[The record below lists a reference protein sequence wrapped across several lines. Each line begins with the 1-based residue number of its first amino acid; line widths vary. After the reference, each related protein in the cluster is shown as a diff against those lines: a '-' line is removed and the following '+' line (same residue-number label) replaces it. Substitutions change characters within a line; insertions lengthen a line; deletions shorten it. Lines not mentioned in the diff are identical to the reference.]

1 MMPDPAV
8 PLRPDSLPLPATL
21 AALRAEPDRL
31 AAARDRAL
39 ADLAATATIHAAS
52 VAPLARATAH
62 ARDSTLQGALG
73 SARRLSD
80 ALRGSINDD
89 IAENDDD
96 DDDDDLT
103 QLATRARDISHRATQ
118 LATLARHEP
127 AMSVLLGVPRI
138 VSAAIDAARPTPA
151 GPPAGLVDDT
161 LTLVAHVAALD
172 RGVHGAPTPSAPRA
186 LTDTALDHA
195 ENIHQLARR
204 ASLAVVEHASV
215 SRRGSLISRPS
226 SPVQA
231 RPNRTVARV
240 AAATRALADDQLTS
254 QLVAYLAAPPGSQSL
269 PALLRAVTYL
279 RRHAGPQA
287 GALESEWA
295 RAYLGAR
302 MAGPPLPNE
311 FHEPDQQQQPEVQV
325 TAATAWLDLVRAHL
339 YDTAAQYRVL
349 FPHHALLLMDAV
361 HVLASRVASVLAD
374 TIYPRLPTDAE
385 IVAVARHARA
395 GLTGASLARAGIDLG
410 VHVARATDLS
420 RARRAAGLICAA
432 ADKAAAELAD
442 EVPGPGTEW
451 AMSSTWAGT
460 SRAIAQFAATIIDV
474 FADLG
479 AGGLPVCGM
488 QELGEAV
495 RNAVARVD
503 EAVLQDALGDARLKM
518 WKEMVA
524 PHLRACWEAV
534 VRAAAAGAPDQGGHG
549 GEGVEEDGEDGS
561 RVEKP
566 RRRRRVPG
574 KVVDALLAWPIVE
587 DGGSGSLTS
596 MMVPVVSLT
605 VPVA

>member
-1 MMPDPAV
+1 MPDPAV
-8 PLRPDSLPLPATL
+8 PMRRDVPPLPATL

-31 AAARDRAL
+31 AAARESAL
-39 ADLAATATIHAAS
+39 ADLAATATTHAAS

-62 ARDSTLQGALG
+62 ARESTLQGALD

-80 ALRGSINDD
+80 ALRGSTSDD
-89 IAENDDD
+89 IAED

-103 QLATRARDISHRATQ
+103 QLATRARDIGRRATQ

-138 VSAAIDAARPTPA
+138 VTAAIDAARPTPA

-186 LTDTALDHA
+186 LTDPSLDHA

-226 SPVQA
+226 SPQA

-240 AAATRALADDQLTS
+240 AAATRTLADDQLTS
-254 QLVAYLAAPPGSQSL
+254 QLVAYLSAPPGSQSL

-287 GALESEWA
+287 AGIESEWA

-302 MAGPPLPNE
+302 MAGPPLPDE
-311 FHEPDQQQQPEVQV
+311 FHGTDVQQPEILVA
-325 TAATAWLDLVRAHL
+325 AATAWLDAVRAHL

-349 FPHHALLLMDAV
+349 FPSHALLLMDAV
-361 HVLASRVASVLAD
+361 HVLAARVAAVLAD
-374 TIYPRLPTDAE
+374 AIYPRLPSDAE

-395 GLTGASLARAGIDLG
+395 VLTGASLARAGIDLG
-410 VHVARATDLS
+410 VHVAQSTDLA
-420 RARRAAGLICAA
+420 RARRAGAIIQAA
-432 ADKAAAELAD
+432 ADRAAAELVD
-442 EVPGPGTEW
+442 EVAGSGNDWT
-451 AMSSTWAGT
+451 MSSTWAGT
-460 SRAIAQFAATIIDV
+460 SRAIAQFAATTIDV

-479 AGGLPVCGM
+479 AGGLPVRGM
-488 QELGEAV
+488 QELAEAV
-495 RNAVARVD
+495 RDAVARVD
-503 EAVLQDALGDARLKM
+503 EAVLQEALGDARAKM
-518 WKEMVA
+518 WKEVVA
-524 PHLRACWEAV
+524 PHVRASWAAV
-534 VRAAAAGAPDQGGHG
+534 VRAAAAGVPDQRCGQG
-549 GEGVEEDGEDGS
+549 GEGVEEDGEAGS

-574 KVVDALLAWPIVE
+574 KVVDALLAWPSVE
-587 DGGSGSLTS
+587 DSAVGSPPS
-596 MMVPVVSLT
+596 MTVPAVSLT

>member
-1 MMPDPAV
+1 MAA
-8 PLRPDSLPLPATL
+8 LGATSPLPATL
-21 AALRAEPDRL
+21 AALHAEPDRL

-39 ADLAATATIHAAS
+39 ADLAATATTHAAS

-62 ARDSTLQGALG
+62 ARD

-89 IAENDDD
+89 IAEDDD
-96 DDDDDLT
+96 EDDLT
-103 QLATRARDISHRATQ
+103 QLASRGRDISRRATQ

-172 RGVHGAPTPSAPRA
+172 RGVHGAPAPTAPRA
-186 LTDTALDHA
+186 LTDPSLDHA

-226 SPVQA
+226 SPQA

-240 AAATRALADDQLTS
+240 AAVTRTLADEHLTA
-254 QLVAYLAAPPGSQSL
+254 QLVAYLSAPPGSQSL

-287 GALESEWA
+287 SALESEWA

-302 MAGPPLPNE
+302 MAGPPLANE
-311 FHEPDQQQQPEVQV
+311 TDVQPPEILVA
-325 TAATAWLDLVRAHL
+325 AATAWLDAVRAHL

-349 FPHHALLLMDAV
+349 FPHHAFLLMDAV
-361 HVLASRVASVLAD
+361 HVLAARVATVLAE
-374 TIYPRLPTDAE
+374 TIYPRLPSDAE
-385 IVAVARHARA
+385 IVAVARHARTV
-395 GLTGASLARAGIDLG
+395 LTGASLARAGIDLG

-420 RARRAAGLICAA
+420 RARRAGAVIQTAA
-432 ADKAAAELAD
+432 NRAAAELAD
-442 EVPGPGTEW
+442 EVVGPGLEW
-451 AMSSTWAGT
+451 TMSSAWAGT
-460 SRAIAQFAATIIDV
+460 SRAIAQFAATTIDV

-479 AGGLPVCGM
+479 AGGLPIRGM
-488 QELGEAV
+488 QELAEAV
-495 RNAVARVD
+495 RDAVARVD
-503 EAVLQDALGDARLKM
+503 ELVLQEALGDARVKM
-518 WKEMVA
+518 WKEVVA
-524 PHLRACWEAV
+524 PHVRACWEAV
-534 VRAAAAGAPDQGGHG
+534 VRAAAAGVLDQSGQG
-549 GEGVEEDGEDGS
+549 GEGVEVDGEERS

-566 RRRRRVPG
+566 KRRRRVPG
-574 KVVDALLAWPIVE
+574 KVVDALLTWLIVE
-587 DGGSGSLTS
+587 DGMAGSPSS

-605 VPVA
+605 VPVT